1 MKDPFVILVDK
12 NDNITGTLEKLEAH
26 RRALL
31 HRAISVFI
39 INTKGEWIL
48 QRRAKNKYHS
58 NGLWTNTCCSHPYP
72 GEACLEA
79 ANRRLFEE
87 MGLRCELQEVFT
99 FIYKENLDNELT
111 EHELDHVFIGIS
123 DDIPVLN
130 AYEVMDWRSVSYD
143 DLEKE
148 LKEYPSHFTAW
159 FKQIHQQVNA
169 CILEMYNEKT
179 FQKHQTK

>member
-1 MKDPFVILVDK
+1 
-12 NDNITGTLEKLEAH
+12 
-26 RRALL
+26 
-31 HRAISVFI
+31 
-39 INTKGEWIL
+39 
-48 QRRAKNKYHS
+48 
-58 NGLWTNTCCSHPYP
+58 
-72 GEACLEA
+72 
-79 ANRRLFEE
+79 
-87 MGLRCELQEVFT
+87 
-99 FIYKENLDNELT
+99 LT